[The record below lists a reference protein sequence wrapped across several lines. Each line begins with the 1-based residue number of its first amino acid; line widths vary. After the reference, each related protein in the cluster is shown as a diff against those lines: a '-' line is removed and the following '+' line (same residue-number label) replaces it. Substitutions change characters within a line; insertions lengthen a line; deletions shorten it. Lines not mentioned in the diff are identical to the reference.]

1 MARLYPSALV
11 NGANVLFRLDGQV
24 FEISQSELRDLLGL
38 PSGPSGLGI
47 TVYDDRFQFE
57 FARDNQTAEITAKKL
72 KRLLSRE

>member
-38 PSGPSGLGI
+38 PSGPS
-47 TVYDDRFQFE
+47 
-57 FARDNQTAEITAKKL
+57 
-72 KRLLSRE
+72 